1 MSDPEIE
8 AEYEAAKAAY
18 LAAQRRLSAAK
29 AAREAVQEASW
40 VEKNALRERAMAAGL
55 RARLAGQ
62 SEKAA
67 AAAMGNKDASSY
79 QAAEWRCFYKFTSE
93 AERKAVGDWVMDRKA
108 RLALIALTLKRYAEQ
123 TAADTSK

>member
-93 AERKAVGDWVMDRKA
+93 AERKAAGDWVMDRKA

-123 TAADTSK
+123 TAADTGK

>member
-29 AAREAVQEASW
+29 AARDVIQQASR
-40 VEKNALRERAMAAGL
+40 VETHALRERAMAAGL

-93 AERKAVGDWVMDRKA
+93 AERESVGDWIGDKKA
-108 RLALIALTLKRYAEQ
+108 RFALTALTLKRYAEL
-123 TAADTSK
+123 TAADTGK